1 MTASNSLVQF
11 PDPNIVLAGAGNQVG
26 VDPLLGPLAFNG
38 GTDPHAGVAARQ
50 PGDRRGQQPAGSR
63 PTDQRGLAFPRVVSA
78 IADIGA
84 FEYNPVSTGST
95 FSRDYVQKAYVSYYG
110 RAGRPGGGRLLGAAH
125 GRGGRFPCRPSS
137 RRSAIRTN
145 SIAAMAGWALQRW

>member
-1 MTASNSLVQF
+1 M
-11 PDPNIVLAGAGNQVG
+11 LA
-26 VDPLLGPLAFNG
+26 PLAFNS
-38 GTDPHAGVAARQ
+38 GTTRTHALL
-50 PGDRRGQQPAGSR
+50 AGS
-63 PTDQRGLAFPRVVSA
+63 PAIDAGSNPLNLTTDQRGLAFPRAVSA

-110 RAGRPGGGRLLGAAH
+110 RAGDPAGEDYWALAH
-125 GRGGRFPCRPSS
+125 GCGGRFPCGPLS

-145 SIAAMAGWALQRW
+145 SIAAMAGWALRRW